1 MIADPAIDRVVVT
14 DTVPVF
20 RIGPGRARDKID
32 VVPSAPLFAAAIRR
46 LHDNTPLTD
55 LMVF

>member
-1 MIADPAIDRVVVT
+1 MVT
-14 DTVPVF
+14 DTVPAF

-32 VVPSAPLFAAAIRR
+32 VVPSAPLLAEAIRR
-46 LHDNTPLTD
+46 LHGNAPLTD